1 MRRWDDT
8 TRLHKG
14 RCKLIAVLISF
25 ALWLCFLDLVL
36 WLTS

>member
-1 MRRWDDT
+1 VRRWDDT

>member
-8 TRLHKG
+8 VRLPKG
-14 RCKLIAVLISF
+14 PCKLIAVLISF
-25 ALWLCFLDLVL
+25 AMWLCFLDLVL